1 MVQHGYCLSM
11 LADHL
16 KPGMSV
22 LDVGSG
28 SGYLTAVFALMVC
41 VTLLTFSPL
50 SHLWRQWEEIMNKE
64 NMSSHG
70 NIKKSSVMLLLL

>member
-1 MVQHGYCLSM
+1 MLHIYISVEGLSFVVVQHGYCLSM

-28 SGYLTAVFALMVC
+28 SGYLAAVFALMVC
-41 VTLLTFSPL
+41 VTLLPFSPL
-50 SHLWRQWEEIMNKE
+50 SHLWQQ
-64 NMSSHG
+64 
-70 NIKKSSVMLLLL
+70 